1 MEPDLYQAEPYVS
14 PGNVDGP
21 ASPHYGRG
29 GWTWYTGSAAW
40 MLRIGT
46 EWLLGV
52 RPTWDG
58 LLIDPCL
65 PPEWKEFRM
74 TRRFR
79 GSTYRIHVTTGPGA
93 PEAIVDGNPQP
104 GLVIPAFRDGQEHVV
119 TVRVPRA

>member
-1 MEPDLYQAEPYVS
+1 
-14 PGNVDGP
+14 
-21 ASPHYGRG
+21 PHYGRG

-40 MLRIGT
+40 MLRVGT

-79 GSTYRIHVTTGPGA
+79 GSTYRIHVTTAPGA
-93 PEAIVDGNPQP
+93 PELIVDGKAQA
-104 GLVIPAFRDGQEHVV
+104 GLLIPAFQDGQEHVV